1 MNSRIAITG
10 LGLAALT
17 CLACGIRSCARS
29 EPVSSSPAPVASA
42 PAAGAP
48 AAGAADAARAFL
60 ISSVVLG
67 HSLSPDGSVGAP
79 GTSFAQGSPLFVSLS
94 VSAISPGTEVKLS
107 WYGPTGTGEGDDQLV
122 VPPGANVVNFRAKDT
137 SAWPPGPHRVE
148 IWVGGAK
155 AGEKAFTITASGSPA
170 APSSPR

>member
-1 MNSRIAITG
+1 MNARVSTAA
-10 LGLAALT
+10 LGLAALVG
-17 CLACGIRSCARS
+17 LAGCARSCARS
-29 EPVSSSPAPVASA
+29 ETAPSPTPVASA
-42 PAAGAP
+42 PAGGAP
-48 AAGAADAARAFL
+48 SAGAADAARAVL
-60 ISSVVLG
+60 INSVVLG

-79 GTSFAQGSPLFVSLS
+79 GTSFAQGGPLFVSVN

-107 WYGPTGTGEGDDQLV
+107 WYSPAGKGEGDDQLV

-155 AGEKAFTITASGSPA
+155 AGEKAFTLTASGSPA
-170 APSSPR
+170 AASPR

>member
-1 MNSRIAITG
+1 MNARIAITA
-10 LGLAALT
+10 LGLVTLVS
-17 CLACGIRSCARS
+17 LAGCARSCARG
-29 EPVSSSPAPVASA
+29 EPTPSPTSAASA
-42 PAAGAP
+42 AASGAP
-48 AAGAADAARAFL
+48 AAAADAARAVL

-67 HSLSPDGSVGAP
+67 HSLSPDGNVGAP
-79 GTSFAQGSPLFVSLS
+79 GTSFAQGGPLFVSLN

-107 WYGPTGTGEGDDQLV
+107 WYGPSGTGEGDDQLV

-137 SAWPPGPHRVE
+137 SAWPPGTHRVE

-155 AGEKAFTITASGSPA
+155 AGEKTFTITPSGSGP

>member
-1 MNSRIAITG
+1 MNARIAITA
-10 LGLAALT
+10 LGLVTLVN
-17 CLACGIRSCARS
+17 LAGCAGSCARG
-29 EPVSSSPAPVASA
+29 EPTPSPTPAASA
-42 PAAGAP
+42 AASGAP

-67 HSLSPDGSVGAP
+67 HSLSPDGNVGAP
-79 GTSFAQGSPLFVSLS
+79 GTSFAQGGPLFVSLN
-94 VSAISPGTEVKLS
+94 VGAISPGTEVKLS
-107 WYGPTGTGEGDDQLV
+107 WYGPSGTGEGDDQLV

-137 SAWPPGPHRVE
+137 SAWPPGTHRVE

-155 AGEKAFTITASGSPA
+155 AGEKTFTITPSGSVP

>member
-1 MNSRIAITG
+1 MNSRIAVTG
-10 LGLAALT
+10 LGLAALA
-17 CLACGIRSCARS
+17 CLACGIRSCARG
-29 EPVSSSPAPVASA
+29 ETVSSSPAPVASA
-42 PAAGAP
+42 PASGAP
-48 AAGAADAARAFL
+48 AAGAADAARAVL
-60 ISSVVLG
+60 INSVVLG

-79 GTSFAQGSPLFVSLS
+79 GTTFAQGGPLFVSLN

-137 SAWPPGPHRVE
+137 SAWPAGPHRVE

-155 AGEKAFTITASGSPA
+155 AGEKAFTLTPSGGPA
-170 APSSPR
+170 AASSPH